1 MTNNMNTKIL
11 ISDKNGL
18 VIELQS
24 HKYTELEMTNHKT
37 ERTFIF
43 NSDEFLLTSW
53 RTQFNLMPPEKFESA
68 RNEIIKAGQK
78 CANQEALNA
87 YYHCLAILE
96 GMRNE

>member
-1 MTNNMNTKIL
+1 MTKIINTKIL
-11 ISDKNGL
+11 IEDKKGL
-18 VIELQS
+18 IIELQS
-24 HKYTELEMTNHKT
+24 DDYTTLEMTNHGT

-43 NSDEFLLTSW
+43 NSSQFLLTLR

-68 RNEIIKAGQK
+68 RKKIIKAGQK

-96 GMRNE
+96 EMRHE